1 MARCIVNQLVLTH
14 FRNFSFQ
21 EFSFDENVTWI
32 VGNNGKGKTNT
43 LESIGLLSTGK
54 SFKSHLLSDCVQTGF
69 DVAHIEANVSVEAD
83 AERIGVSI
91 ISANS
96 ELSKRASTRFK
107 RNGTNKRRTDVMGL
121 LKTIVFRPE
130 DLEIVTQGPS
140 YKREYLDTV
149 LIQVSRS
156 YAHSHKEYEKALK
169 HRNKLILQLREGL
182 VSRNEFTFWDT
193 LLIKHGDVLTRQRE
207 RLIHFINTYVGF
219 PVQGQIQ
226 YDHSL
231 MTEERLHHYAVA
243 EVAAGKTL
251 VGPHRDSL
259 EVRLDVGEG
268 KVLDVGRFGS
278 RGQQRLAVLWLKIA
292 ALQFIEQETGEV
304 PVLLLDD
311 IFSELDDTNRH
322 LVTALFTGRQVIG
335 TSAEP
340 DANIP
345 DVRARCLLH
354 LS

>member
-1 MARCIVNQLVLTH
+1 MARCLIKQLVVTH
-14 FRNFSFQ
+14 FRNFSYQ
-21 EFSFDENVTWI
+21 EFSFDSDVTWI

-54 SFKSHLLSDCVQTGF
+54 SFKSHLLSDCVQTGY
-69 DVAHIEANVSVEAD
+69 DVAHIEANVQVEAD
-83 AERIGVSI
+83 AEKIGLSIVSAT
-91 ISANS
+91 SQ
-96 ELSKRASTRFK
+96 LSKRASTRFK
-107 RNGTNKRRTDVMGL
+107 RNGTKKRRGDVTGL

-140 YKREYLDTV
+140 VKRDYLDTV

-169 HRNKLILQLREGL
+169 HRNKLILQLREGA
-182 VSRNEFTFWDT
+182 VGRKEFVFWDT
-193 LLIKHGDVLTRQRE
+193 LLIKHGDVLTRERE
-207 RLIHFINTYVGF
+207 RFIHFINTYAGF
-219 PVQGQIQ
+219 PLQGHIQ

-231 MTEERLHHYAVA
+231 MSEERLHQYAVA

-268 KVLDVGRFGS
+268 RVLDVGRFGS

-292 ALQFIEQETGEV
+292 ALQFVEQETNEI

-311 IFSELDDTNRH
+311 IFSELDDTNRQ
-322 LVTALFTGRQVIG
+322 LVTSLFDGRQVIG

-340 DANIP
+340 EISLP
-345 DVRARCLLH
+345 ELTSSTTLH
-354 LS
+354 LD